1 MGIEPTPLLFTRA
14 YRFAVRGDYQILYP
28 RHVKIITYVGD
39 FINTSYVM
47 YKYLLYVFY

>member
-1 MGIEPTPLLFTRA
+1 
-14 YRFAVRGDYQILYP
+14 
-28 RHVKIITYVGD
+28 VKIITYVGD